1 LDLLTLHRDE
11 RRHAFFRAG
20 TSEPPVFDRAL
31 GCWIVSDPALAE
43 AFLQDPH
50 LEVSS
55 YVDAYRELERK
66 SGHSFANLIFALGY
80 VPFCLNGSAHREVRR
95 GMAQYLRGRRSAIAD
110 RVPVLIDECLSVMR
124 SAGELDMAREVIR
137 PLAAR
142 FMLAVAGVEADWRK
156 VGRITAVFDRLLGI
170 RKRLRAE
177 ADVNTL
183 RELVRQSLTPEEG
196 TDEEGQRL
204 AIVILGMDSLFG
216 TLGESLA
223 RTFRTHSG
231 RRTGEMAFPD
241 VPIETGVPHV
251 ERVVAEPFARAGVA
265 FKRGD
270 RIRILLQGFS
280 YSEQVSDHLRL
291 FGVGIHAC
299 LGRQLSLDLWSGL
312 TAGLAGLNRRVELL
326 DHVMR
331 SEDYV
336 FACPEK
342 LLIRLSD

>member
-1 LDLLTLHRDE
+1 
-11 RRHAFFRAG
+11 
-20 TSEPPVFDRAL
+20 
-31 GCWIVSDPALAE
+31 
-43 AFLQDPH
+43 
-50 LEVSS
+50 
-55 YVDAYRELERK
+55 
-66 SGHSFANLIFALGY
+66 
-80 VPFCLNGSAHREVRR
+80 
-95 GMAQYLRGRRSAIAD
+95 MAQYLRERRSAIAHL
-110 RVPVLIDECLSVMR
+110 VPVLIEECFAVMQ
-124 SAGELDMAREVIR
+124 SAGELDMASQVIR
-137 PLAAR
+137 PLATR
-142 FMLAVAGVEADWRK
+142 YMLAIIGVDADWRT
-156 VGRITAVFDRLLGI
+156 VGRITALFDRLLGV
-170 RKRLRAE
+170 RKRLRGE
-177 ADVNTL
+177 ADVKAL

-196 TDEEGQRL
+196 TEEEGQRL

-223 RTFRTHSG
+223 RTFRAHPG
-231 RRTGEMAFPD
+231 CRTGEMSFPD
-241 VPIETGVPHV
+241 VPTETGVPHV
-251 ERVVAEPFARAGVA
+251 ERVVAEPFARDGVA
-265 FKRGD
+265 FQRGD

-299 LGRQLSLDLWSGL
+299 LGRQLSLDLWSRL

>member
-11 RRHAFFRAG
+11 ARHAFFRSRA
-20 TSEPPVFDRAL
+20 SEPPAFDRSL
-31 GCWIVSDPALAE
+31 GCWVVSDPALAE

-66 SGHSFANLIFALGY
+66 TGHSFANLIFALGY
-80 VPFCLNGSAHREVRR
+80 VPFCLNGSAHRDVRR
-95 GMAQYLRGRRSAIAD
+95 GMAQYLRERRSAIAHL
-110 RVPVLIDECLSVMR
+110 VPGLIDECLAVMQ
-124 SAGELDMAREVIR
+124 SAGELDMASQVIR
-137 PLAAR
+137 PLATR
-142 FMLAVAGVEADWRK
+142 YMLAITGVEADWRT
-156 VGRITAVFDRLLGI
+156 VGRITALFDRLLGV
-170 RKRLRAE
+170 RKRLRGE
-177 ADVNTL
+177 ADVKAL

-196 TDEEGQRL
+196 IEEEGRRL
-204 AIVILGMDSLFG
+204 AIAILGIDSLFG

-223 RTFRTHSG
+223 RTFRAHPG
-231 RRTGEMAFPD
+231 CRMGEMSFPD
-241 VPIETGVPHV
+241 VPTETGVPHV
-251 ERVVAEPFARAGVA
+251 ERVVAEPFARDGVA

-299 LGRQLSLDLWSGL
+299 LGRQLSLDLWSRL
-312 TAGLAGLNRRVELL
+312 TAGLARLNRRVELL

>member
-1 LDLLTLHRDE
+1 LNLLTLHRDE
-11 RRHAFFRAG
+11 GRHAFFRSG
-20 TSEPPVFDRAL
+20 TSEPPAFDRTL
-31 GCWIVSDPALAE
+31 GCWIVSEPALVQ

-55 YVDAYRELERK
+55 YVDAYLELERK
-66 SGHSFANLIFALGY
+66 TGHSFANLIFALHY

-95 GMAQYLRGRRSAIAD
+95 GMAQYLKQRRAAIAD
-110 RVPVLIDECLSVMR
+110 LVPVLIDECLGVMQGT
-124 SAGELDMAREVIR
+124 GELDMAREVVR
-137 PLAAR
+137 PLATR
-142 FMLAVAGVEADWRK
+142 YMLAVIGIDAEWRT
-156 VGRITAVFDRLLGI
+156 VGRITAVFDRLLGV
-170 RKRLRAE
+170 RKRLRTE
-177 ADVNTL
+177 ADVKKL
-183 RELVRQSLTPEEG
+183 RELVRQSLAPEEG
-196 TDEEGQRL
+196 IEEEGQRL
-204 AIVILGMDSLFG
+204 AIIILGIDSLFG
-216 TLGESLA
+216 TLGETLA
-223 RTFRTHSG
+223 RIFRAHSG

-241 VPIETGVPHV
+241 VPTETGVPHV

-270 RIRILLQGFS
+270 RIRILMQGFS

-291 FGVGIHAC
+291 FGGGIHAC
-299 LGRQLSLDLWSGL
+299 LGRQLSLDLWSRL
-312 TAGLAGLNRRVELL
+312 TAGLAGLNRRVELI